1 MTNLR
6 YREGRGASATKKK
19 RLLCFLLASISL
31 LFAACHDNNG
41 YAGKVTLPAKGGTKV
56 IKGDHFMHTYY
67 IANFNGRNDGAQDN
81 SDEDSIRVSY
91 QWLKASSSFR
101 ERGKEIVVTAEPN
114 TTGKRRRL
122 YIHGMVMNDVITIKV
137 VQTER

>member
-1 MTNLR
+1 MSL
-6 YREGRGASATKKK
+6 
-19 RLLCFLLASISL
+19 FL
-31 LFAACHDNNG
+31 AACYDNNG
-41 YAGKVTLPAKGGTKV
+41 YTGKVTFPAKGGTKV
-56 IKGDHFMHTYY
+56 VKGEYFMHTYS
-67 IANFNGRNDGAQDN
+67 IANFNGRNDGMQDN

-101 ERGKEIVVTAEPN
+101 ERGKEIIVTAEPN

-137 VQTER
+137 VQKEQ